1 MSPVAVGRSVFKVIS
16 PSEVQWT
23 DSQIEL
29 ASGECVDSVRDA
41 ERIKKLGYSPALRL
55 GGLPFTV
62 VKG

>member
-1 MSPVAVGRSVFKVIS
+1 M
-16 PSEVQWT
+16 

-29 ASGECVDSVRDA
+29 AGGECVDSVRDA

-55 GGLPFTV
+55 GGLLFTV